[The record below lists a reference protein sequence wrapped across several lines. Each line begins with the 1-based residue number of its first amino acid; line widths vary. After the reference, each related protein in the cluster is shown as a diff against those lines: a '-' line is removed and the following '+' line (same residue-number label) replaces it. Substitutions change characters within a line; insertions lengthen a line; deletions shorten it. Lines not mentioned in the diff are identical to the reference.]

1 MAIGRLSKNT
11 TNNIQHTTQHTTK
24 MSRHWLRQYTTYD
37 IDAKKPF
44 KPYRMTKN
52 SFKIFAL
59 PKPPIWRPRSP
70 IWRFWQYQIF
80 EWIFSH
86 FRKFYDLWLSI
97 FCWLKKLKILM
108 LFVAFNVV
116 CCVVCWMFYVEF
128 QCCDICRD
136 TGQST

>member
-1 MAIGRLSKNT
+1 MKYELALQIKLVAVRLSKNT

-59 PKPPIWRPRSP
+59 P
-70 IWRFWQYQIF
+70 
-80 EWIFSH
+80 
-86 FRKFYDLWLSI
+86 
-97 FCWLKKLKILM
+97 
-108 LFVAFNVV
+108 
-116 CCVVCWMFYVEF
+116 
-128 QCCDICRD
+128 
-136 TGQST
+136 